1 MPSGVAY
8 NGLGGHEC
16 GPALAGGAASGEVTR
31 ARSGPL
37 FASGRTVC
45 ALRSIMGERRW
56 PWAVTSVLLL
66 VASGAAAWST
76 YLHWLPCKG
85 AFFSSSLLRGYRYG
99 PGPGFSDACLRRM
112 DAGGLP
118 FPYPRDPSEE
128 TAWSAELAV
137 VAMVLAGTAWLI
149 LVLGTR
155 WSLRTKA
162 ISVLPAPATFA
173 LATASVVAAAD
184 TTRDPHGSIA
194 GWLGVAPEGAAL
206 LALAAIW
213 HWQPET
219 QDGSWVRFLVV
230 AWGATAFG
238 SFHGAIDY
246 VGMIFFSAANWDVP
260 PLTGSVTV
268 VTLILAAV
276 LPLPM
281 VLGWRNRRPPGLAG
295 RRLPQSVTVTGVQTP
310 RR

>member
-1 MPSGVAY
+1 MPPATMSRV
-8 NGLGGHEC
+8 HEA
-16 GPALAGGAASGEVTR
+16 GP
-31 ARSGPL
+31 P
-37 FASGRTVC
+37 FAFGRTVC
-45 ALRSIMGERRW
+45 ALRSVMRERRW

-66 VASGAAAWST
+66 LAAGAAAWST

-118 FPYPRDPSEE
+118 FPYPPNPAEQ

-137 VAMVLAGTAWLI
+137 VGMVLAGTAWLV
-149 LVLGTR
+149 LVLGAR

-162 ISVLPAPATFA
+162 VAVLPASAIFA
-173 LATASVVAAAD
+173 LAAASAVAAAD
-184 TTRDPHGSIA
+184 TTRDPEGSVA
-194 GWLGVAPEGAAL
+194 GFWLGLAAEAAAL

-219 QDGSWVRFLVV
+219 QDSSFVRLVVV
-230 AWGATAFG
+230 AWGTTAFG

-268 VTLILAAV
+268 VTLMLAAALALV
-276 LPLPM
+276 LA
-281 VLGWRNRRPPGLAG
+281 WRSSRPPGVAG
-295 RRLPQSVTVTGVQTP
+295 SRLTQSVTGKGVQTP
-310 RR
+310 RW